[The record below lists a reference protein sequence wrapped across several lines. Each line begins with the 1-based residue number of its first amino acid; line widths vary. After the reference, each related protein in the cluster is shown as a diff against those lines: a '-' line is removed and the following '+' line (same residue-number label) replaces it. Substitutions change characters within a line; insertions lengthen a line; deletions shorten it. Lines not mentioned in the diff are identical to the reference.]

1 MDELTNHQRA
11 VESLQ
16 QLGLKE
22 YEAKSFV
29 ALSRIPQGTAKE
41 IHEISDV
48 PRTRVYDAARALEE
62 RGLVEIQHSNP
73 QRFRAVPIEE
83 AVETLREQYD
93 SRAATLREALRGLD
107 PVETDAGEA
116 ITHQVWALSGTTAVA
131 NRTVELIETADSEV
145 VLVVGDDAAFTDE
158 LADGL
163 RAAEER
169 GVDVV
174 VGTVADALRERIR
187 AALPEAAV
195 FVSELDW
202 LRGLAAADDET
213 VLSRLLLVDRE
224 SILVSTLHEDAS
236 GAQTEERAVFGTGFD
251 NGIVVVA
258 RRLMATGLL
267 PGSDPQARSN

>member
-116 ITHQVWALSGTTAVA
+116 ITHQVWALSGATAVA

-145 VLVVGDDAAFTDE
+145 VLVVGDDATFTDE

-174 VGTVADALRERIR
+174 VGTVSEALRERIR